1 MIYIT
6 GDTHGDYY
14 DLLNRIE
21 PYSLGKDD
29 ILIVCGD
36 FGFVWRSKRIE
47 QYLIE
52 LMKLPL
58 K

>member
-29 ILIVCGD
+29 ILIVCGILVLSGD
-36 FGFVWRSKRIE
+36 QS
-47 QYLIE
+47 E
-52 LMKLPL
+52 LSST
-58 K
+58 